1 MWFSPVGFANNFI
14 QPIFKKIF
22 FYCIEAMKYNHEI
35 AKQNIRI
42 NKLQK
47 KFKLYNF
54 AVSNKNEILYFD
66 PLKSN
71 SDNTN
76 NLFS

>member
-1 MWFSPVGFANNFI
+1 MFYICGSHQSVL
-14 QPIFKKIF
+14 PIILSSLYLKKSF

-47 KFKLYNF
+47 
-54 AVSNKNEILYFD
+54 
-66 PLKSN
+66 
-71 SDNTN
+71 
-76 NLFS
+76 NLSCITLL